1 MAASHVHSGH
11 LTLVV
16 VLHLVFSIVAIAFLS
31 YKVYFPDN
39 ELSSKVY
46 HLEKQLFSIREEI
59 SLAGTSYGVTTVRS
73 PTSKPTA
80 AKFYRHERYRRTGR
94 KDPKSG
100 SDDEILAECVK
111 NLLNNLQVTDI
122 AVNGTWKLVCVR
134 GPTGPAGAPGE
145 PGPRG
150 STGTP
155 GSRGRRGR
163 KGTDG
168 KTGPR
173 GPPGALGLPGPPG
186 VLGPRGSPGS
196 PGNGKTGPRGP
207 PGALGLPGPPGVPGS
222 RGSPGP
228 PGNGKTGK
236 PGIPGT
242 SANETFVENLV
253 KKMMVTMFGPPRFTT
268 KTPSPVS
275 VREGENLSLEISVSG
290 NPAPKITWSVHGRDY
305 GDKSRFNI
313 TDKIFE
319 IRGVRF
325 EDQGMITC
333 RAENLFGIQET
344 KVDLVVLG
352 APRFPKSPP
361 GQVIGYLGKEAKL
374 QCNVLGNP
382 TPEVN
387 WARSPATPLPHNRT
401 VTSKDSLLITSTAVG
416 DGGIYFC
423 TATNKYGMIIHGT
436 FLKAKPI
443 ESPVFTSKPA
453 TLITVPNIR
462 DSVRVNCSAKGLPL
476 PQITWYKDNVIIN
489 STTNITTDQVT
500 SEYEISQF
508 EPSDQATY
516 KCVVRNEY
524 GDTIT
529 AAARIVLPNCGDPGK
544 SNNTIVISTNHWSG
558 GYVRYLCHPG
568 YTMFGQ
574 AVRKCLPS
582 GQWSGDM
589 PPTCTDKPECL
600 RHTTIDDQTRYYAR
614 YFTAGGD
621 KCDHR
626 LTEGWYRFLFFAS
639 MATNYYSGSTRYC
652 DTWGRGWLT
661 GSHPTVS
668 DGIVNRKVC
677 FAHSSSSRCPYSTYI
692 KVRNCGKFYVYKLKP
707 TPVCNLRYCTNW

>member
-1 MAASHVHSGH
+1 MAASPVHSSH

-16 VLHLVFSIVAIAFLS
+16 VLHLLFSIVAIAFLS

-39 ELSSKVY
+39 ELSTKVF
-46 HLEKQLFSIREEI
+46 HLEKELFSIREEI
-59 SLAGTSYGVTTVRS
+59 TFARTTYGVTAVGS
-73 PTSKPTA
+73 PTSKSTSP
-80 AKFYRHERYRRTGR
+80 KFYRNERYRRTGR
-94 KDPKSG
+94 KEPKSG
-100 SDDEILAECVK
+100 SKDEIHAECVT

-122 AVNGTWKLVCVR
+122 AVNGTGKLVCMR
-134 GPTGPAGAPGE
+134 GPRGPPGE
-145 PGPRG
+145 TGLRGPQGKPGLRG
-150 STGTP
+150 STGLP
-155 GSRGRRGR
+155 GPRGRRGR
-163 KGTDG
+163 KGLD
-168 KTGPR
+168 
-173 GPPGALGLPGPPG
+173 
-186 VLGPRGSPGS
+186 
-196 PGNGKTGPRGP
+196 
-207 PGALGLPGPPGVPGS
+207 
-222 RGSPGP
+222 
-228 PGNGKTGK
+228 GKTGK

-242 SANETFVENLV
+242 SANETFIENLV
-253 KKMMVTMFGPPRFTT
+253 KKMMVTNFGPPRFVT
-268 KTPSPVS
+268 KTPSLVS

-290 NPAPKITWSVHGRDY
+290 YPAPKVTWSLHERNY
-305 GDKSRFNI
+305 EDKSRFNI
-313 TDKIFE
+313 TGEIFQ

-333 RAENLFGIQET
+333 RAENLFGDQET

-361 GQVIGYLGKEAKL
+361 GQVVGYLGKETKL

-387 WARSPATPLPHNRT
+387 WARSPATPLPHGRT
-401 VTSKDSLLITSTAVG
+401 VSRKDSLFITGTAIG
-416 DGGIYFC
+416 DDGIYIC
-423 TATNKYGMIIHGT
+423 TATNKYGMIIHAT
-436 FLKAKPI
+436 LLTIRPV

-453 TLITVPNIR
+453 TLITVSNIR
-462 DSVRVNCSAKGLPL
+462 DSVRVNCSAKGSPL

-500 SEYEISQF
+500 SEYGISQF

-524 GDTIT
+524 NDTVT

-544 SNNTIVISTNHWSG
+544 PNNTIVSSTNHWSG

-589 PPTCTDKPECL
+589 PPTCTDKPECV
-600 RHTTIDDQTRYYAR
+600 RHLTIDDPTRYYFNI
-614 YFTAGGD
+614 YGSNVY

-626 LTEGWYRFLFFAS
+626 LAEGWYRFLTGTVL
-639 MATNYYSGSTRYC
+639 ATTYRSGSSRYC
-652 DTWGRGWLT
+652 DTNYRGWLT
-661 GSHPTVS
+661 ESHPSVS

-677 FAHSSSSRCPYSTYI
+677 FTHSSDSRCPYSTYI
-692 KVRNCGKFYVYKLKP
+692 KVRNCGEFYVYKLKP
-707 TPVCNLRYCTNW
+707 TPNCYLRYCTDW

>member
-1 MAASHVHSGH
+1 MAASPVHSSH

-16 VLHLVFSIVAIAFLS
+16 VLHLVFSIVSITFLS

-39 ELSSKVY
+39 ELSTKVF
-46 HLEKQLFSIREEI
+46 HLEKELFSIREEI
-59 SLAGTSYGVTTVRS
+59 SLAGTSYGVTTVPS
-73 PTSKPTA
+73 PTSKSTA
-80 AKFYRHERYRRTGR
+80 AKFYRNERYRRTVR
-94 KDPKSG
+94 KEPKSG
-100 SDDEILAECVK
+100 SKDEIRRAECVK

-122 AVNGTWKLVCVR
+122 AVNGSGKLVCMR
-134 GPTGPAGAPGE
+134 GPRGPRGGPGSPGPAGK

-150 STGTP
+150 STGLP

-168 KTGPR
+168 KTG
-173 GPPGALGLPGPPG
+173 
-186 VLGPRGSPGS
+186 
-196 PGNGKTGPRGP
+196 
-207 PGALGLPGPPGVPGS
+207 
-222 RGSPGP
+222 
-228 PGNGKTGK
+228 K

-242 SANETFVENLV
+242 SANETFIENVV
-253 KKMMVTMFGPPRFTT
+253 KEMMITNFGPPRFVT
-268 KTPSPVS
+268 KTPSLVS
-275 VREGENLSLEISVSG
+275 VREGKNLSLEISVSG

-319 IRGVRF
+319 IRSVRF

-333 RAENLFGIQET
+333 RAENLFGIQEK

-361 GQVIGYLGKEAKL
+361 GQVVSYLGKETKL

-401 VTSKDSLLITSTAVG
+401 VTSKDSLLITSTAVD

-500 SEYEISQF
+500 SEHEISQF

-544 SNNTIVISTNHWSG
+544 PNNAIVISTNHWSG

-600 RHTTIDDQTRYYAR
+600 RHTTIDDQTRDFTR
-614 YFTAGGD
+614 YFTASGH
-621 KCDHR
+621 KCDYL
-626 LTEGWYRFLFFAS
+626 LTEGWYRFLPFLS
-639 MATNYYSGSTRYC
+639 MATAYNSGNTDYC
-652 DTWGRGWLT
+652 DTHYRGWLT

-677 FAHSSSSRCPYSTYI
+677 FAHSSSSRCPFSTYI

-707 TPVCNLRYCTNW
+707 TPNCHLRYCTTL

>member
-1 MAASHVHSGH
+1 MAASPVHSSH

-16 VLHLVFSIVAIAFLS
+16 VLHLVFSIVSITFLS

-39 ELSSKVY
+39 ELSTKVF
-46 HLEKQLFSIREEI
+46 HLEKELFSIRQEI
-59 SLAGTSYGVTTVRS
+59 SLAGTSYGVTTVPS
-73 PTSKPTA
+73 PTSKSTA
-80 AKFYRHERYRRTGR
+80 AKFYRNERYRRTVR

-100 SDDEILAECVK
+100 SKDAIRRAECVK

-122 AVNGTWKLVCVR
+122 AINGSGKLVCMR
-134 GPTGPAGAPGE
+134 GPRGPRGGPGSPGPAGK
-145 PGPRG
+145 PGPQG
-150 STGTP
+150 STGLP
-155 GSRGRRGR
+155 GSRGRRGH
-163 KGTDG
+163 KGTD
-168 KTGPR
+168 
-173 GPPGALGLPGPPG
+173 
-186 VLGPRGSPGS
+186 
-196 PGNGKTGPRGP
+196 
-207 PGALGLPGPPGVPGS
+207 
-222 RGSPGP
+222 
-228 PGNGKTGK
+228 GKTGK

-242 SANETFVENLV
+242 SANETFIENLV
-253 KKMMVTMFGPPRFTT
+253 KKMMVTNFGPPRFVT
-268 KTPSPVS
+268 KTPSLVS
-275 VREGENLSLEISVSG
+275 VREGKNLSLEISVSG

-313 TDKIFE
+313 TDKIFK

-361 GQVIGYLGKEAKL
+361 GQVIGYLGKETKL
-374 QCNVLGNP
+374 QCKVLGNP

-416 DGGIYFC
+416 DGGIYIC

-516 KCVVRNEY
+516 TCVVRNEY

-544 SNNTIVISTNHWSG
+544 PNNAIVSSTNHWSG

-600 RHTTIDDQTRYYAR
+600 RHTTIDDQTRYYAT
-614 YFTAGGD
+614 YFSASGY

-639 MATNYYSGSTRYC
+639 MATGYGSGSTRYC
-652 DTWGRGWLT
+652 DTSYRGWLT

-677 FAHSSSSRCPYSTYI
+677 FAHTSSSRCPYSTYI

-707 TPVCNLRYCTNW
+707 TPRCSLRYCTNR

>member
-1 MAASHVHSGH
+1 MAASPVYSSH

-16 VLHLVFSIVAIAFLS
+16 VLHLVFSIVSITFLS

-39 ELSSKVY
+39 ELSTKVF
-46 HLEKQLFSIREEI
+46 HLEKELFSIREGI
-59 SLAGTSYGVTTVRS
+59 SLAGTSYGVTTVPS
-73 PTSKPTA
+73 PTSKSTA
-80 AKFYRHERYRRTGR
+80 GKFYRNERYRRTVR

-100 SDDEILAECVK
+100 SKDKIRRAECVK

-122 AVNGTWKLVCVR
+122 PVNGSGKLVCMR
-134 GPTGPAGAPGE
+134 GPRGPRGGPGSPGPAGK

-150 STGTP
+150 STGLP
-155 GSRGRRGR
+155 GSRGRRGH
-163 KGTDG
+163 KGTD
-168 KTGPR
+168 
-173 GPPGALGLPGPPG
+173 
-186 VLGPRGSPGS
+186 
-196 PGNGKTGPRGP
+196 
-207 PGALGLPGPPGVPGS
+207 
-222 RGSPGP
+222 
-228 PGNGKTGK
+228 GKTGK

-242 SANETFVENLV
+242 SANETFIENLV
-253 KKMMVTMFGPPRFTT
+253 KKMMVTNFGPPRFVT
-268 KTPSPVS
+268 KTPSLVS

-290 NPAPKITWSVHGRDY
+290 NPAPKITWSMHGQDYRDR
-305 GDKSRFNI
+305 SRFNI

-319 IRGVRF
+319 IRAARF

-361 GQVIGYLGKEAKL
+361 GQVVGYLGKETKL

-529 AAARIVLPNCGDPGK
+529 AVARIVLPNCGDPGK
-544 SNNTIVISTNHWSG
+544 PNNSIVISTNHWSG

-568 YTMFGQ
+568 YTLFGQ

-600 RHTTIDDQTRYYAR
+600 RHTTIDDQTRYYR
-614 YFTAGGD
+614 GYYSTTIK

-639 MATNYYSGSTRYC
+639 MATSYSSGSNRYC
-652 DTWGRGWLT
+652 DTIYRGWLT
-661 GSHPTVS
+661 GSHPSVS

-677 FAHSSSSRCPYSTYI
+677 FAHSSSSRCLYSTYI

-707 TPVCNLRYCTNW
+707 TPKCYLRYCTNW